1 MAELGNVGV
10 ITDEEGRRSFEASLP
25 EGTLFEVSGN
35 PDVRRTLREWSAMA
49 VDVAVVDDDGL
60 PFKEVS
66 EPDIL
71 HWPAMA
77 QEHPVRIVFVAS
89 RERAD
94 DDPLFSLLVAV
105 GIYDIVPKREG
116 RDCVADVLERIERPA
131 RLADVAG
138 WYSEDLKGVL
148 AERKPGLAERLFKRR
163 PPGEEPPSAPR
174 GRTEEPEARRGQRD
188 DPRAGPSVI
197 EEARARVVS
206 SGSRPAPGA
215 SEGEA
220 GPGPEGTPSEKPR
233 VEDALPAPRFEA
245 PPAPERPA
253 PERTA
258 RRRSRTIAAASLL
271 GGAGTTHLAMSVAIW
286 LARVYPEQ
294 TVACVLSDKAEYTS
308 IATGMP
314 RADSNSFEY
323 KSVTFCPFD
332 TELDVRNCEWT
343 VYDCGRLYTLRD
355 DAAYSAARMAFA
367 TADKKLM
374 CVSGQPWDFAE
385 IASSLARTA
394 RGEEAGWTWCAF
406 LPSSELVRLCRSYL
420 GAGPED
426 QDRWFRVPVN
436 TEFFAPRKDNFHRIG
451 YEALLKGMLPNAG
464 RRKAGK
470 PKPKPP
476 SPARKPAGEGEAAPR
491 HGATRPDEEGA
502 GDDERK

>member
-1 MAELGNVGV
+1 MEEHKNVGV
-10 ITDEEGRRSFEASLP
+10 ITDAKGRLAFEGALP

-35 PDVRRTLREWSAMA
+35 PDVRSTLREWSRLA

-60 PFKEVS
+60 PYKEVS
-66 EPDIL
+66 EPDLL
-71 HWPAMA
+71 HWPAAA

-89 RERAD
+89 RDRDE
-94 DDPLFSLLVAV
+94 DDPLFSLLVSV
-105 GIYDIVPKREG
+105 GIYDIVLRREG
-116 RDCVADVLERIERPA
+116 ADVAEAVIERIERPA
-131 RLADVAG
+131 RLADVAT

-148 AERKPGLAERLFKRR
+148 AERKPGLAERLFKRKV
-163 PPGEEPPSAPR
+163 PEHAPCA
-174 GRTEEPEARRGQRD
+174 EEPEGSKSAETPSA
-188 DPRAGPSVI
+188 DPDEQAAPSPSVI
-197 EEARARVVS
+197 DEARARIVK
-206 SGSRPAPGA
+206 SGNRPGTAPD
-215 SEGEA
+215 EDGE
-220 GPGPEGTPSEKPR
+220 TPSP
-233 VEDALPAPRFEA
+233 PTPFQRFEA
-245 PPAPERPA
+245 PAGEAPPRRKAEA
-253 PERTA
+253 A
-258 RRRSRTIAAASLL
+258 RQRSRTIAAASLL
-271 GGAGTTHLAMSVAIW
+271 GGAGTTHLAMSVAFW

-294 TVACVLSDKAEYTS
+294 TVVCVLSDKAEYTS

-314 RADSNSFEY
+314 HASQVSFEY

-394 RGEEAGWTWCAF
+394 KGEEAGWTWCAF
-406 LPSSELVRLCRSYL
+406 LPSSELVRLCRAYL
-420 GAGPED
+420 GARPED
-426 QDRWFRVPVN
+426 KERWFRVPVN
-436 TEFFAPRKDNFHRIG
+436 TEYFAPRKDNFHRVG

-470 PKPKPP
+470 PKPKSAWTGQAAEKDTKDKEGGRIEDPDGPP
-476 SPARKPAGEGEAAPR
+476 AQ
-491 HGATRPDEEGA
+491 EEG
-502 GDDERK
+502 GDDENAI